1 MTLLRF
7 LFRLSP
13 RMVVLAILFGVISGA
28 GSAGL
33 LALISAGLTRREF
46 SPHVPLVF
54 VGLCSLALV
63 ARFGSDFILSY
74 LGHGSSLK
82 LRMKL
87 SEQILAAPLRH
98 LEQLGTA
105 RLYATLTDD
114 IGVIINALLNLP
126 LLCINFAVVLG
137 CVVYLIWL
145 SPLLSLLVLVFM
157 LFGGLTYQI
166 PILKGTHWQK
176 LAREGTD
183 ELFTHFRGLTEGVK
197 ELKLHE
203 RRRNAFLFESLFP
216 VAESLRRNHNRSM
229 TYFIAAASWGQ
240 TLFFVFM
247 GMLLFLL
254 PFSRQLDGNVLIAC
268 TVTVLYIVHP
278 LDSLMNSVSYM
289 SRANVA
295 LNKVE
300 ALGLSLA
307 AETESSSVSELTKTK
322 YEWDF
327 LELSGVAHSYH
338 REQENSSFILGPID
352 LTFIPG
358 ELVFV
363 IGGNGSG
370 KTTLLKVLSGLYTP
384 EAGEIQFNGAP
395 VTAETVEHYRQYFS
409 VVFSDFYL
417 FDSLLGIEEKNLDA
431 RAHEY
436 LTLLHL
442 DHKVKIQNGV
452 LSTTELSQGQRK
464 RLALLVAYLEDRPIN
479 IFDEWAADQDPL
491 FKEVFYHQLLP
502 DLKARGKTV
511 IIISHDDRYYHEADR
526 IIKLE
531 NGTVEYDKQLITTQH
546 TPASLVAGF

>member
-13 RMVVLAILFGVISGA
+13 RLVLLAVLFGVISGA

-33 LALISAGLTRREF
+33 LALISAALTQREL
-46 SPHVPLVF
+46 SPRLPLAF
-54 VGLCSLALV
+54 LGLCLLALV

-87 SEQILAAPLRH
+87 SQQILAAPLRH
-98 LEQLGTA
+98 VEQLGPA
-105 RLYATLTDD
+105 RLYATLTED
-114 IGVIINALLNLP
+114 ISVIINALTNLP

-145 SPLLSLLVLVFM
+145 SPLLSLIVLGFI

-166 PILKGTHWQK
+166 PILRGTHWQK
-176 LAREGTD
+176 LAREGVD
-183 ELFTHFRGLTEGVK
+183 ELFTHFRGLTEGIK
-197 ELKLHE
+197 ELKLHG
-203 RRRNAFLFESLFP
+203 RRRKAFLFEALFP

-229 TYFIAAASWGQ
+229 TYFIAAGSWGQ

-247 GMLLFLL
+247 GMLLFVL

-300 ALGLSLA
+300 TLGLSLA
-307 AETESSSVSELTKTK
+307 AETESSAVELTEKK

-327 LELSGVAHSYH
+327 LELMGVTHSYH

-384 EAGEIQFNGAP
+384 EDGEIQFNGIP
-395 VTAETVEHYRQYFS
+395 VTAETIEHYRQYFS

-436 LTLLHL
+436 LRLLHL
-442 DHKVKIQNGV
+442 DHKVKIRNGV

-479 IFDEWAADQDPL
+479 IFDEWAADQDPQ

-531 NGTVEYDKQLITTQH
+531 NGNLEYDKQLIITQH
-546 TPASLVAGF
+546 TPTSLVAGF

>member
-1 MTLLRF
+1 M
-7 LFRLSP
+7 LS
-13 RMVVLAILFGVISGA
+13 
-28 GSAGL
+28 
-33 LALISAGLTRREF
+33 LI
-46 SPHVPLVF
+46 
-54 VGLCSLALV
+54 
-63 ARFGSDFILSY
+63 
-74 LGHGSSLK
+74 
-82 LRMKL
+82 
-87 SEQILAAPLRH
+87 
-98 LEQLGTA
+98 
-105 RLYATLTDD
+105 
-114 IGVIINALLNLP
+114 
-126 LLCINFAVVLG
+126 VLG
-137 CVVYLIWL
+137 FII
-145 SPLLSLLVLVFM
+145 
-157 LFGGLTYQI
+157 FGGLTYQI
-166 PILKGTHWQK
+166 PVLKGTHWQK

-183 ELFTHFRGLTEGVK
+183 APFTHFHGLTEGVK
-197 ELKLHE
+197 ELKLHGP
-203 RRRNAFLFESLFP
+203 RRKAFLFEGLFP

-229 TYFIAAASWGQ
+229 TYFIAAGSWGQ
-240 TLFFVFM
+240 TLFFIFM

-268 TVTVLYIVHP
+268 TLTVLYIVHP

-295 LNKVE
+295 LDKVE
-300 ALGLSLA
+300 RLGLSLA
-307 AETESSSVSELTKTK
+307 AETESSSAVDLMETKS
-322 YEWDF
+322 EWDF
-327 LELSGVAHSYH
+327 LELLGVSHCYH

-370 KTTLLKVLSGLYTP
+370 KTTLLKVLSGLYAP
-384 EAGEIQFNGAP
+384 ESGEIQFNGAP

-436 LTLLHL
+436 LRLLHL

-479 IFDEWAADQDPL
+479 IFDEWAADQDPQ

-511 IIISHDDRYYHEADR
+511 IIISHVVRYYH
-526 IIKLE
+526 
-531 NGTVEYDKQLITTQH
+531 
-546 TPASLVAGF
+546 

>member
-13 RMVVLAILFGVISGA
+13 RMVLLAILCGVISGA

-46 SPHVPLVF
+46 SPHLPLVF
-54 VGLCSLALV
+54 LGLCSLALV
-63 ARFGSDFILSY
+63 ARFGSDLILSY
-74 LGHGSSLK
+74 LGHGSSLN

-87 SEQILAAPLRH
+87 SQQILAAPLRH
-98 LEQLGTA
+98 LEQLGSA

-114 IGVIINALLNLP
+114 ISVIINALLNLP

-176 LAREGTD
+176 LARDGTD

-197 ELKLHE
+197 ELKLHG
-203 RRRNAFLFESLFP
+203 RRRNAFLFDSLFP
-216 VAESLRRNHNRSM
+216 VAESLRINHNRSM

-240 TLFFVFM
+240 TLFFIFM
-247 GMLLFLL
+247 GLLLFVL
-254 PFSRQLDGNVLIAC
+254 PFSKQLDGNVLIAC

-300 ALGLSLA
+300 TLGLSLA
-307 AETESSSVSELTKTK
+307 AETEKSSVSELTETK
-322 YEWDF
+322 REWDF
-327 LELSGVAHSYH
+327 LELLGVTHCYY

-384 EAGEIQFNGAP
+384 EGGEIRFNGRP
-395 VTAETVEHYRQYFS
+395 VTAETVERYRQYFS

-431 RAHEY
+431 RAREY

-546 TPASLVAGF
+546 TPASLVAGY

>member
-1 MTLLRF
+1 MTVLRF

-13 RMVVLAILFGVISGA
+13 RMVLLAILFGLISGA

-33 LALISAGLTRREF
+33 LALISAALTSREF
-46 SPHVPLVF
+46 SARLPLAF
-54 VGLCSLALV
+54 LGLCLLALV

-87 SEQILAAPLRH
+87 TQQILAAPLRH

-105 RLYATLTDD
+105 RLYATLTED
-114 IGVIINALLNLP
+114 ISVIINALLILP
-126 LLCINFAVVLG
+126 LLCINSAVVVG
-137 CVVYLIWL
+137 CVVYLVWL
-145 SPLLSLLVLVFM
+145 SPLLSLLVLGFI

-166 PILKGTHWQK
+166 PILRGMRWQK
-176 LAREGTD
+176 LAREGSD
-183 ELFTHFRGLTEGVK
+183 ALFTHFRGLTEGVK
-197 ELKLHE
+197 ELKLHG
-203 RRRNAFLFESLFP
+203 RRRKAFLFDGLFP
-216 VAESLRRNHNRSM
+216 VAESLRRNHIRS
-229 TYFIAAASWGQ
+229 TSYFIVASSWGQ
-240 TLFFVFM
+240 TLFFVFT

-254 PFSRQLDGNVLIAC
+254 PFSRQLDGDVLIAC
-268 TVTVLYIVHP
+268 TIVVLYIVHP

-307 AETESSSVSELTKTK
+307 AETESSSASELTKTK

-327 LELSGVAHSYH
+327 LELVGVTHSYH

-370 KTTLLKVLSGLYTP
+370 KTTLLKVLSGLYMP
-384 EAGEIQFNGAP
+384 EGGEIHFNNAP

-417 FDSLLGIEEKNLDA
+417 FDSLLGIEKKNLDA

-436 LTLLHL
+436 LKLLHL
-442 DHKVKIQNGV
+442 DHKVEIKNGV
-452 LSTTELSQGQRK
+452 LSTTQLSQGQRK

-502 DLKARGKTV
+502 DLKAQGKTV

-531 NGTVEYDKQLITTQH
+531 DGKVEYDKQLIVTQH
-546 TPASLVAGF
+546 IPTSLVAGF